1 MDSFESRFAYSL
13 DAIEQIGLESI
24 RTLVQT
30 KCVKILEI
38 LRTYTDLILVC
49 FFFVLFSTSVDGVLI
64 LFSLAGHVRTRI
76 K

>member
-13 DAIEQIGLESI
+13 AAIESIGPQSI

-30 KCVKILEI
+30 ECVKILKI
-38 LRTYTDLILVC
+38 LRTYTDLIIVC
-49 FFFVLFSTSVDGVLI
+49 VFFVFLTSVDGVLI
-64 LFSLAGHVRTRI
+64 LFSLAGHVITLI